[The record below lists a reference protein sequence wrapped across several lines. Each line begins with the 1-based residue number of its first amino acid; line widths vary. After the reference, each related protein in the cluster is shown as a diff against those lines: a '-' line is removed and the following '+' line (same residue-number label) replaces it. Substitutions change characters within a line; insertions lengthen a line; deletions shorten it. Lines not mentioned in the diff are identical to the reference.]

1 MNFAFVSMKY
11 QELSPPLKNEN
22 ALVILDQDNQP
33 SYIAHDGSFKQ
44 LGRWIPDL
52 SNISRDRIIQHGLP
66 SGLETWVRLASLG
79 NANPT
84 SMGELLD
91 IERRRQIGILGKIF
105 NRRKYSK
112 YNWTVYIIA
121 AMSELQKE
129 GHESVSI
136 GMIPITPRD
145 ISRWSSK

>member
-52 SNISRDRIIQHGLP
+52 SNISHDRIIQHGLP
-66 SGLETWVRLASLG
+66 FDMKFEPHAF
-79 NANPT
+79 A
-84 SMGELLD
+84 
-91 IERRRQIGILGKIF
+91 QI
-105 NRRKYSK
+105 
-112 YNWTVYIIA
+112 
-121 AMSELQKE
+121 
-129 GHESVSI
+129 I
-136 GMIPITPRD
+136 G
-145 ISRWSSK
+145 SSKHTKVWTIL